1 MWKSLRQWLQRPV
14 PTARQTAWESKWSS
28 ADVKKWNL
36 QGVSRH
42 YVDALEAGVL
52 RSGDRC
58 LDLGCGLGHS
68 AAWLADRGLHML
80 GVDFAQAA
88 IEQAC
93 ALHSTSPRLEFRTL
107 DVTAPCDQLGQFDA
121 ILDRGCLHGI
131 SERAGYYRN
140 LDLWLKP
147 GGIFLLQHHLRRYS
161 QSRLRREV
169 LRNSFARC
177 SLMTEKPIEMLENLT
192 EKGIPG
198 VFLVVRKD
206 ALK

>member
-1 MWKSLRQWLQRPV
+1 MWKSPGHWFQRSV
-14 PTARQTAWESKWSS
+14 PTTRQAAWGRKWSS
-28 ADVKKWNL
+28 ADLRKWNL
-36 QGVSRH
+36 EGVSRH

-52 RSGDRC
+52 RPGDHW

-68 AAWLADRGLHML
+68 AAWLAEKGLHVL
-80 GVDFAQAA
+80 GVDFAQTA
-88 IEQAC
+88 IDQAC
-93 ALHSTSPRLEFRTL
+93 ALHSTSLRLEFRML
-107 DVTAPCDQLGQFDA
+107 DVTARCDQLGQFDA

-131 SERAGYYRN
+131 SERVGYSRN

-147 GGIFLLQHHLRRYS
+147 GGVFLLQHHLRRYS
-161 QSRLRREV
+161 QSRLRQEV

-177 SLMTEKPIEMLENLT
+177 ALMTEKPIEMLESLT